1 MDEVARIR
9 EKIDIVALL
18 SEYIPFRKAG
28 RNFKT
33 PCPFHNEKTP
43 SFVVSPE
50 RQIWHCFGCGKGGDA
65 FTFLMEY
72 ENLEFVEAL
81 RILAKRAGIELVQSD
96 FVKQGASKKEN
107 IYKINHQAS
116 EFYNYIL
123 TKHPSG
129 KKALNYLT
137 EVRKID
143 LRLIETFKIG
153 YSPSTGTA
161 LSKYLTEKKKHKN
174 QDLIDAGI
182 SYPRSGRVADFFRDR
197 IMFPLY
203 DHRDNIVAFSGR
215 ILNDIVKESK
225 YVNTR
230 DTLAYHKGSMFFG
243 LNMAKN
249 AIKKTDQ
256 AIIVE
261 GEFDVISSF
270 SEGIENTVAIKGT
283 ALTEDQ
289 VTLLS
294 RFASKVTLCLDH
306 DEAGFEAVK
315 RSLNFLEK
323 KGLTT
328 TFLDLGKYKDPDEA
342 IKDDPVFFKKQLK
355 NDIGIYDYL
364 ISEFSNKFDPK
375 SAMGKKKIA
384 DNILPFLS
392 LVENE
397 IVKEHYLKKL
407 ADTLDTTFENLQTE
421 LEKAAKKET
430 VGKTIIAQKKDKR
443 DRREVL
449 EEYLLA
455 LLIQLEERKGV
466 VEKVS
471 ELLGEYKF
479 TITSYQKIFD
489 TLKNFSISGKLAD
502 FDEVVKTLPKEI
514 IPVFDT
520 SFLMPLPK
528 FENDKKYLE
537 EILKVAN
544 EMRLLFIKNR
554 IKEIA
559 GTLNK
564 KEKDGEEFSVL
575 QSELSNL
582 VSVMQQRN
590 SASKT

>member
-9 EKIDIVALL
+9 EKTDIVALL
-18 SEYIPFRKAG
+18 SEYIPLKKAG

-50 RQIWHCFGCGKGGDA
+50 RQIWHCFGCGKGGDV

-81 RILAKRAGIELVQSD
+81 RILAKRTGIELGESD
-96 FVKQGASKKEN
+96 FVKKGASKKEK
-107 IYKINHQAS
+107 IYKINQQAS
-116 EFYNYIL
+116 DFYHYIL

-129 KKALNYLT
+129 KRALKYLT
-137 EVRKID
+137 ENRKID
-143 LRLIETFKIG
+143 ERLIETFKIG
-153 YSPSTGTA
+153 YSPATGNA
-161 LSKYLTEKKKHKN
+161 LTKYLLEKKKHQN

-182 SYPRSGRVADFFRDR
+182 SFPRSGRVSDFFRGR
-197 IMFPLY
+197 LMFPIY

-249 AIKKTDQ
+249 AIKKNDQ

-261 GEFDVISSF
+261 GEFDVISCY

-289 VTLLS
+289 VSLLS
-294 RFASKVTLCLDH
+294 RFTGKVTLCLDH

-315 RSLNFLEK
+315 RSLAFIEK

-328 TFLDLGKYKDPDEA
+328 TFLDLERYKDPDEA
-342 IKDDPVFFKKQLK
+342 IKADPVFFKKQLK

-364 ISEFSNKFDPK
+364 ISEFSKKFDPQ

-407 ADTLDTTFENLQTE
+407 SHELDTSLENLKTE
-421 LEKAAKKET
+421 LEKSAKKET
-430 VGKTIIAQKKDKR
+430 IGKTILPQKKDRR

-455 LLIQLEERKGV
+455 LLIQIEDRASQVK
-466 VEKVS
+466 KVS
-471 ELLGEYKF
+471 EILVEYKF
-479 TITSYQKIFD
+479 TIISYQKIFEN
-489 TLKNFSISGKLAD
+489 LKNFSLSEKPAE
-502 FDEVVKTLPKEI
+502 FDWLIKSLPKEI
-514 IPVFDT
+514 IPIFDT
-520 SFLMPLPK
+520 VFLLPLPK
-528 FENDKKYLE
+528 FENEKKYLE
-537 EILKVAN
+537 EILKVAE
-544 EMRLLFIKNR
+544 EMKVLYIKNR
-554 IKEIA
+554 IKDIA
-559 GTLNK
+559 ATLNK
-564 KEKDGEEFSVL
+564 KEKDGKEFYVL
-575 QSELSNL
+575 QKELSTL
-582 VSVMQQRN
+582 VSSMQELN

>member
-9 EKIDIVALL
+9 EKTDIVALL
-18 SEYIPFRKAG
+18 SEYISLKKAG

-50 RQIWHCFGCGKGGDA
+50 RQIWHCFGCGKGGDV

-72 ENLEFVEAL
+72 ENLEFVESL
-81 RILAKRAGIELVQSD
+81 RILAKRAGIELAQSD
-96 FVKQGASKKEN
+96 FVKEGASKKEN
-107 IYKINHQAS
+107 IYKINYQAS
-116 EFYNYIL
+116 DFYHYIL
-123 TKHPSG
+123 TRHPSG
-129 KKALNYLT
+129 KRALNYLT
-137 EVRKID
+137 EARKID
-143 LRLIETFKIG
+143 TRLIETFKIG

-161 LSKYLTEKKKHKN
+161 LTNYLMEKKKHKG

-182 SYPRSGRVADFFRDR
+182 SYPRNGRISDFFRDR
-197 IMFPLY
+197 IMFPIY

-225 YVNTR
+225 YINTR
-230 DTLAYHKGSMFFG
+230 DTLAYHKGGMFFG

-249 AIKKTDQ
+249 AIKKNDQ

-261 GEFDVISSF
+261 GEFDVISCY

-289 VTLLS
+289 VSLLA
-294 RFASKVTLCLDH
+294 RFTGKVTLCLDH

-315 RSLNFLEK
+315 RSLSFLEK

-342 IKDDPVFFKKQLK
+342 IKEDPVFFKKQLK

-364 ISEFSNKFDPK
+364 IAEFSRKFDPQT
-375 SAMGKKKIA
+375 AMGKKKIA
-384 DNILPFLS
+384 ENLLPFLS
-392 LVENE
+392 LVDNE

-407 ADTLDTTFENLQTE
+407 SNELNTSLENLKTE
-421 LEKAAKKET
+421 LDKAAKKET
-430 VGKTIIAQKKDKR
+430 VGGNVVPQKKDKR
-443 DRREVL
+443 ERKEIL

-455 LLIQLEERKGV
+455 HLIQLEDRKNIV
-466 VEKVS
+466 KKVADILS
-471 ELLGEYKF
+471 DYKF
-479 TITSYQKIFD
+479 EIPSYQKIFD
-489 TLKNFSISGKLAD
+489 SLKSFSLSEKSVE
-502 FDEVVKTLPKEI
+502 FDEIAKSLPKEI

-520 SFLMPLPK
+520 EFLLPLPK
-528 FENDKKYLE
+528 FETEKKHLE
-537 EILKVAN
+537 EVLKVAD
-544 EMRLLFIKNR
+544 EMRVLFIKNR

-559 GTLNK
+559 AVLNK

-575 QSELSNL
+575 QGELSTL
-582 VSVMQQRN
+582 VSVMQQLN
-590 SASKT
+590 SAS

>member
-9 EKIDIVALL
+9 EKTDIVVLL
-18 SEYIPFRKAG
+18 GEYISLKKAG

-50 RQIWHCFGCGKGGDA
+50 RQIWHCFGCGKGGDV

-81 RILAKRAGIELVQSD
+81 RILAKRSGIELVQSD
-96 FVKQGASKKEN
+96 FVKEGTSKKEN

-116 EFYNYIL
+116 DFYHYIL

-129 KKALNYLT
+129 KRALNYLT
-137 EVRKID
+137 GTRKID
-143 LRLIETFKIG
+143 PRLIETFKIG

-161 LSKYLTEKKKHKN
+161 LTNYLMEKKKHKS

-182 SYPRSGRVADFFRDR
+182 SYPRNGRVSDFFRDR
-197 IMFPLY
+197 IMFPIY

-249 AIKKTDQ
+249 AIKKNDQ

-261 GEFDVISSF
+261 GEFDVISCY

-289 VTLLS
+289 VSLLA
-294 RFASKVTLCLDH
+294 RFTSKVTLCLDS

-315 RSLNFLEK
+315 RSLSFLEK
-323 KGLTT
+323 KGLIT

-364 ISEFSNKFDPK
+364 ISEFSRKFDPQT
-375 SAMGKKKIA
+375 AIGKKKIA
-384 DNILPFLS
+384 ENLLPFLV
-392 LVENE
+392 LVDNE

-407 ADTLDTTFENLQTE
+407 ASELNTSLENLKTE
-421 LEKAAKKET
+421 LEKTSKKET
-430 VGKTIIAQKKDKR
+430 VGGVAAPQKKDRR
-443 DRREVL
+443 DRKEIL

-455 LLIQLEERKGV
+455 HLIQPEDRKNLV
-466 VEKVS
+466 KKVADILS
-471 ELLGEYKF
+471 DYKF
-479 TITSYQKIFD
+479 EILSYQKIFES
-489 TLKNFSISGKLAD
+489 LKNFSFSEKD
-502 FDEVVKTLPKEI
+502 VEFDEITKSLPKEI
-514 IPVFDT
+514 IPIFDT
-520 SFLMPLPK
+520 VFLLPLPK
-528 FENDKKYLE
+528 FENGKKHLE
-537 EILKVAN
+537 EVLKVAS
-544 EMRLLFIKNR
+544 EMRVLFIKNK

-559 GTLNK
+559 AVLNK
-564 KEKDGEEFSVL
+564 KEKEGEEFSVL
-575 QSELSNL
+575 QKELSNL
-582 VSVMQQRN
+582 VSVMQQLS
-590 SASKT
+590 SAS